1 MGYWHAEP
9 VRTRVLLAATAVLF
23 ALTPSGARADD
34 VPPPPK
40 PLPTPTEA
48 KPRSTAPWVA
58 YSALP
63 YSEAAGAGRGFLGA
77 ADVRLVRTDGV
88 DDRAVTTGPA
98 TEFEPTFSPDG
109 TWIAFSSDRAD
120 VRAGRTDIWVVR
132 RDGTGL
138 RRLTTDLN
146 ARRPAWSPDGA
157 RIAAGTDSGIVT
169 FTATGKKAADF
180 VAVTTNDA
188 THVDFAPTWTPDG
201 KRLLFT
207 RTTLANG
214 AATGQS
220 IWTAPAAGG
229 KARALLGDSA
239 PSGYLSQPDVSPDGK
254 YVTFLQADASGT
266 AIWLVDMEGSLIG
279 RLARSATGL
288 LNTPAFSPD
297 GRWILFTHSG
307 RDGSSP
313 SSMRLVS
320 VDGTKT
326 RIVTRI
332 TRGNYY
338 APAWDPSAT
347 TKP

>member
-1 MGYWHAEP
+1 M
-9 VRTRVLLAATAVLF
+9 RTRVLLAATAVLL
-23 ALTPSGARADD
+23 ALTPGAARADD

-40 PLPTPTEA
+40 PLPAQTEA
-48 KPRSTAPWVA
+48 KPRSTAPWIA

-63 YSEAAGAGRGFLGA
+63 YSEAAGPARGYLGA
-77 ADVRLVRTDGV
+77 GDVRLVRSDGV

-109 TWIAFSSDRAD
+109 VWIAFSSDRAD

-138 RRLTTDLN
+138 RRLTTNLN
-146 ARRPAWSPDGA
+146 ARRPAWSPDGT

-180 VAVTTNDA
+180 VPVTKNDA
-188 THVDFAPTWTPDG
+188 GHVDFAPTWTPDG
-201 KRLLFT
+201 ARLLFT
-207 RTTLANG
+207 RTTFANG

-220 IWTAPAAGG
+220 IWSAPAAGG
-229 KARALLGDSA
+229 KARPLLGSSG

-254 YVTFLQADASGT
+254 FVTFLQADASGT
-266 AIWLVDMEGSLIG
+266 GIWLVDISGSPIG
-279 RLARSATGL
+279 RLAHSATGL
-288 LNTPAFSPD
+288 LNTPTFSPD
-297 GRWILFTHSG
+297 GGWILFTHSG
-307 RDGSSP
+307 RDGNSP
-313 SSMRLVS
+313 SSIRLVN

-326 RIVTRI
+326 RVVTRI

-338 APAWDPSAT
+338 APTWDPSAT